1 LHVLVIGATGLIGS
15 ATAARLL
22 AEGNDVTGVARRG
35 QMSIAPRM
43 RFTELDIQ
51 NVCIPEKW
59 LPHLKGIDA
68 VVNCAGVLQDTTR
81 DSTAL
86 VHVAGPAALFTAC
99 EKAGVGRVIHVSAIG
114 VDRNAPTAFSRS
126 KAQGE
131 AALISSSLDWVILR
145 PSVVLGR
152 VAYGGSALF
161 RGLASLPLTPRLPAA
176 GKLQVV
182 QLDDLVSTIVYFLSP
197 GAPSR
202 IQLEIA
208 GPERLSLEDVI
219 TSYRCWLGWKPSGR
233 VSVPSW
239 ALSAASWL
247 GDLLGWFG
255 WRSPIRS
262 TVHAEIMRGAIGD
275 PERWTA
281 TTGLQPQSL
290 GAALACE
297 PAGVQEAWFSRLYL
311 LKPIV
316 FATLS
321 LFWISTGLVSIGPG
335 WNNGIALLHEGGIT
349 GIGAPLTVIAGTI
362 TNLLIGVGIAFRR
375 TARSGLYAAL
385 LLSLAYMVIGTI
397 LVPRLWIDPLG
408 PLVKIWPVLALNLM
422 ALAIFEDRS
431 G

>member
-1 LHVLVIGATGLIGS
+1 MHVLVIGATGLIGS

-22 AEGNDVTGVARRG
+22 AEGNDVTGVARRTRG
-35 QMSIAPRM
+35 SVTPRM
-43 RFTELDIQ
+43 RFTELDMQ

-68 VVNCAGVLQDTTR
+68 VVNCAGVLQDSAC

-86 VHVAGPAALFTAC
+86 VHVTAPAALFTAC
-99 EKAGVGRVIHVSAIG
+99 EKAGLRRVIHVSAIG
-114 VDRNAPTAFSRS
+114 VDRETLTAFSRS

-145 PSVVLGR
+145 PSVVVGR
-152 VAYGGSALF
+152 VAYGGSALV

-176 GKLQVV
+176 GNLQVV
-182 QLDDLVSTIVYFLSP
+182 QLDDLVRTIVYFLSP

-208 GPERLSLEDVI
+208 GPERLSVGDIV
-219 TSYRCWLGWKPSGR
+219 TSYRSWLGWKPARR

-239 ALSAASWL
+239 ALSAASRL
-247 GDLLGWFG
+247 GDLVGWFG
-255 WRSPIRS
+255 WRPPLRS
-262 TVHAEIMRGAIGD
+262 TVHAETMRSAIGD
-275 PERWTA
+275 PGRWTA
-281 TTGLQPQSL
+281 TTGIQPQSL
-290 GAALACE
+290 GAALASE

-311 LKPIV
+311 LKPLI
-316 FATLS
+316 FAILS
-321 LFWISTGLVSIGPG
+321 LFCIATGIVSIGPG
-335 WNNGIALLHEGGIT
+335 WEIGISLMHEGGIT
-349 GIGAPLTVIAGTI
+349 GIGAPLTVIAGAI
-362 TNLLIGVGIAFRR
+362 ANLMIGVGIAFRR
-375 TARSGLYAAL
+375 TARSAIYAAL

-408 PLVKIWPVLALNLM
+408 PMVKIWPVLALNLM